1 MTIPSITLDS
11 QITLR
16 DLSTQIEDGVA
27 LIGWQGQFLELPPEG
42 IEFIGWLNEGL
53 TVGQARE
60 RFETKFNP
68 FPDEDLFGVMDAFLD
83 SDFIAVIDGH
93 DLTPQKEEPIQDDG
107 AWIPQ
112 VWAQRI
118 YSTPVLL
125 AWIAF
130 VLPATWLWV
139 TTPSLWPRYSD
150 YFWIE
155 YNFIIILVGLLV
167 WLFAM
172 FAHELSH
179 LLAAR
184 AKGIEATIT
193 WTQRLGF
200 IPMSQTIMHN
210 IWAVPRN
217 SRYLP
222 LVAGMMTD
230 WVQMGVLLYLLSA
243 YTVGLLS
250 LPLLFVKFMKFYLL
264 VLLMGVTAQFWLF
277 SKMDGYFLL
286 SALLG
291 QRNLQADTYSWLGNQ
306 FKKLPVLRNLPLI
319 RSLAPFEPPPAGMR
333 YIYIY
338 SLITLSWG
346 ALFMGQFLLVQIPI
360 KIRLIWESLLKIGAG
375 VALNPIEFADG
386 IATLLSQGI
395 DVGLLIY
402 AYLRTEK

>member
-16 DLSTQIEDGVA
+16 NLSTQIEDGVA

-93 DLTPQKEEPIQDDG
+93 DLAPQKEEPIQDDG

-319 RSLAPFEPPPAGMR
+319 HSLAPFEPPPAGMR

-402 AYLRTEK
+402 AYLRTEE